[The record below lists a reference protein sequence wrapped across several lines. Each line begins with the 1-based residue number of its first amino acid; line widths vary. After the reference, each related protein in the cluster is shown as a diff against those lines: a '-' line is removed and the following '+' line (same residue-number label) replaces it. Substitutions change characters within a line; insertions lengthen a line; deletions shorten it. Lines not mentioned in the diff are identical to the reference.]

1 MFRTATKF
9 ACLTMAMAPAVA
21 MAVDSS
27 AFLKRVTQSMGD
39 PRTIQYVAQG
49 TGYTFGQ
56 AFTPFMPW
64 PRINVHSQTRTI
76 NYESGSMREQITL
89 SRAEPKGGGG
99 YPLAGQQTND

>member
-39 PRTIQYVAQG
+39 PRTIQ
-49 TGYTFGQ
+49 
-56 AFTPFMPW
+56 
-64 PRINVHSQTRTI
+64 
-76 NYESGSMREQITL
+76 
-89 SRAEPKGGGG
+89 
-99 YPLAGQQTND
+99 